1 MIIVRQGGFEQRDV
15 LEFVDIFFDRLSRE
29 CGLGAARFLRGGGQ
43 PLFEFLVETNGKHG
57 GAPSLYMYSEG
68 GFSARSAGLRGAQ
81 VPGTDAEASRP
92 SPSGAARMSR
102 VAVPLST
109 TLDRKSTRLNSSH

>member
-68 GFSARSAGLRGAQ
+68 GFSARSAGRSEEHTSELQSLMRNSYA
-81 VPGTDAEASRP
+81 VFCLKKKNMTD
-92 SPSGAARMSR
+92 
-102 VAVPLST
+102 
-109 TLDRKSTRLNSSH
+109 